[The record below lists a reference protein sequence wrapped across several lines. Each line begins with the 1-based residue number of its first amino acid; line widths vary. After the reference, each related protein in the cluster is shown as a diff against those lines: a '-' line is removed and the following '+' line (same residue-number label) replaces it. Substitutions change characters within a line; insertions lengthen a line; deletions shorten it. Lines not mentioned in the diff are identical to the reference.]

1 MLPLATQNLRNV
13 QLDRMSSVVSTIAMF
28 TDKVL
33 DLSDLCAFSIIPVES
48 QCIYTYAVIVEINF
62 HSLTTQDFGGLY
74 VYVRLP
80 VFSVCSVHFP
90 KISGCLLGICCHFA
104 YLGTSTC
111 TYNNLECVAVIA
123 RCNVLIIHLDVL
135 LLTVKTWL

>member
-1 MLPLATQNLRNV
+1 
-13 QLDRMSSVVSTIAMF
+13 MF
-28 TDKVL
+28 MYVCLFFQFVL
-33 DLSDLCAFSIIPVES
+33 FILE
-48 QCIYTYAVIVEINF
+48 
-62 HSLTTQDFGGLY
+62 
-74 VYVRLP
+74 
-80 VFSVCSVHFP
+80 
-90 KISGCLLGICCHFA
+90 ISGCLLGICCHFA